1 MKMHLKSVCEERER
15 EREREREC
23 IRTLK
28 SASLLSHLASNQV
41 LANLLTWTDGHLTA
55 VGRNNLMKH
64 SFKKPKY

>member
-1 MKMHLKSVCEERER
+1 M
-15 EREREREC
+15 REREREC